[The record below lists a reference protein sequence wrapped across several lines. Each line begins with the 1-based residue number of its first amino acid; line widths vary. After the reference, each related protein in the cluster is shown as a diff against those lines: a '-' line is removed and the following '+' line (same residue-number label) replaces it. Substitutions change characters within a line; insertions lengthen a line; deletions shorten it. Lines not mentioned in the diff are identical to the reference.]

1 MPASRWHWVPT
12 IASAALLAGLGA
24 SGLLHGQGR
33 TAADVVWLAG
43 DSEWT
48 RLDEREA
55 TLHQRRQAEELLGAF
70 TRAQL
75 TRHYWGQFASS
86 LIDLGLVADPSLKAS
101 VDSQSLQT
109 RLWLTPRRGDEAYLS
124 QVSVDGGKLRRLH
137 CRGPIA
143 DVGTTSAAVTDSDQ
157 CPAGWTAL
165 PQ

>member
-1 MPASRWHWVPT
+1 M
-12 IASAALLAGLGA
+12 LAGLGA
-24 SGLLHGQGR
+24 SGLLHGQGH
-33 TAADVVWLAG
+33 TAADVAGLAG
-43 DSEWT
+43 ESEWT

-75 TRHYWGQFASS
+75 ARHYWGQFASS
-86 LIDLGLVADPSLKAS
+86 LNDLGLVADPSLKVS
-101 VDSQSLQT
+101 VDRQPLQT

-124 QVSVDGGKLRRLH
+124 QVSVDGGKLLRVH

-143 DVGTTSAAVTDSDQ
+143 DVGATSVAVTDSDQ
-157 CPAGWTAL
+157 CPAGWSAL

>member
-1 MPASRWHWVPT
+1 V
-12 IASAALLAGLGA
+12 LLAGLGA

-33 TAADVVWLAG
+33 TAGDVARLAG

-48 RLDEREA
+48 RLDAREA
-55 TLHQRRQAEELLGAF
+55 TLHQRRQAEELLGGF

-86 LIDLGLVADPSLKAS
+86 LIDLGLVADPSLQAS
-101 VDSQSLQT
+101 VESQPLLT

-124 QVSVDGGKLRRLH
+124 QVSVVGGQLRRLH

-143 DVGTTSAAVTDSDQ
+143 DVGATMKAATESDRCPPGWSALSK
-157 CPAGWTAL
+157 
-165 PQ
+165 